1 MRYEVTAPDGRRF
14 EVTAPEGTS
23 PDVLAREV
31 EAAFQSMPP
40 APRPTA
46 AEGMPAPR
54 QAPTGRG
61 EGGLPF
67 VNRAIA
73 GFFGAPVDVANAALR
88 AAGLPVSE
96 RPFGGSASIESG
108 LARFGRAVDV
118 PMVPEEGMVAETFP
132 EYVGQGVGQAAGML
146 IPGLGA
152 ARLAATAANPVVA
165 RVGQSIAQAP
175 IGATSS
181 RLSRYGAP
189 AATIGLETAAGAGS
203 GAGRYVGEVSFP
215 DVEGAGAL
223 GEVLGG
229 LGVGA
234 VAATPGLLMQTPA
247 GRATA
252 AAITPFTPTGSRT
265 RAANRLMA
273 LAEDPTAASR
283 AAEAPAIGE
292 LTPAQRTGEPRLLA
306 LERAVAEKNPALSR
320 DLRERA
326 ARSQQM
332 LEEEAR
338 TLGGRP
344 EDTRAFLED
353 RVTRLTSALNTR
365 VEQAQTEARRRIAAL
380 EPGSPAADAS
390 RIAREEFDK
399 AFDAARAQENV
410 LWNSIPGDVR
420 IDTAPLFQRFQ
431 ALVDAT
437 PVTGREDIP
446 AYARRFLGREAAGE
460 GEDEATA
467 LIRQLQPDLLP
478 PRPQSARLGATATPA
493 ELQTMR
499 SKLLEIE
506 RTAYKEGRR
515 NEGRI
520 AGQIADDV
528 LATLD
533 SLPETGGAYD
543 VARNYSRNMNELFRG
558 GQVRP
563 LSRMGDAAEANIPP
577 ELTLERLIG
586 SGGARGDIAARDL
599 LAATGNSPETRAAI
613 KNYLTQSFRNTA
625 ISGEG
630 RIKPE
635 SATNWMRTN
644 AALLERF
651 PEVRNQLA
659 EAMSAQ
665 GRAQTLT
672 ARQTAVERGLL
683 RRDDSRVARLIDQR
697 RESAVARFLNAAP
710 GEEVGRVFAAD
721 DPAALAASLRRSVD
735 RDPSGQALSGLRGAF
750 IDNLFTRARQTTPDG
765 PVFNGS
771 AITDALN
778 DPKQAA
784 ALGKVFD
791 APSLQRLRQISGE
804 LTALERT
811 RGQLPDVGGV
821 MRDVPSLLLSLP
833 ARVVAAQS
841 AARAAKL
848 TGAVGTIQAPGFAAK
863 AAQDLVTFLTR
874 DRAEKLLTEA
884 VTDPGLFAILM
895 SPMRTVKQQGVAAR
909 QLQGWMVSP
918 AGRALF
924 GDDVDALEE
933 EQSPPNAMAPTGAS
947 GNVNAMAR

>member
-1 MRYEVTAPDGRRF
+1 MIEVQLPDGRVIEFPTGTAPDVMQR
-14 EVTAPEGTS
+14 
-23 PDVLAREV
+23 
-31 EAAFQSMPP
+31 AAAQAVRQPP
-40 APRPTA
+40 APPSTA

-61 EGGLPF
+61 EGFLPF
-67 VNRAIA
+67 VNRDIA
-73 GFFGAPVDVANAALR
+73 ASLLGAPVDLANLALR
-88 AAGLPVSE
+88 AAGFPVSE

-118 PMVPEEGMVAETFP
+118 PMVPGEDMVAETP
-132 EYVGQGVGQAAGML
+132 AEYIGQGVGQAVGSM
-146 IPGLGA
+146 IPVLGT
-152 ARLAATAANPVVA
+152 ARLLATTARNPVVS
-165 RVGQSIAQAP
+165 RVAQSIAQAP
-175 IGATSS
+175 VGTRTS
-181 RLSRYGAP
+181 RLGSLVAP
-189 AATIGLETAAGAGS
+189 SATIGLETAAGAGA
-203 GAGRYVGEVSFP
+203 GYGRYVAEQNFP

-223 GEVLGG
+223 GELAGG

-234 VAATPGLLMQTPA
+234 LTTVPSLLARTPGVPTA
-247 GRATA
+247 A
-252 AAITPFTPTGSRT
+252 AAITPFTETGARA

-273 LAEDPTAASR
+273 LAEDPTAAAR
-283 AAEAPAIGE
+283 AADAPAIGE

-306 LERAVAEKNPALSR
+306 LEKAVAAENPAIAR
-320 DLRERA
+320 ELRERA
-326 ARSQQM
+326 ARSQQT
-332 LEEEAR
+332 LLAEAR

-365 VEQAQTEARRRIAAL
+365 VEQAQTRARERIAAL

-577 ELTLERLIG
+577 ELTLERMIG

-613 KNYLTQSFRNTA
+613 ENYLTQSFRNTA

-651 PEVRNQLA
+651 PEVRNRLA
-659 EAMSAQ
+659 EAVSAQ

-672 ARQTAVERGLL
+672 ARQTGVERGL
-683 RRDDSRVARLIDQR
+683 RQRDDTRMARLIDQR
-697 RESAVARFLNAAP
+697 RESATARFLNAAP

-721 DPAALAASLRRSVD
+721 NPAALAASLRRSVD

-750 IDNLFTRARQTTPDG
+750 IDNLFARARQTTPDG

-771 AITDALN
+771 AIMDALD

-784 ALGKVFD
+784 ALGQVFD
-791 APSLQRLRQISGE
+791 APAMARLRQIGTE

-811 RGQLPDVGGV
+811 RGDLPGVGRSLEDAPAQLLNFVATIAAARFGAKLGADTGLAGG
-821 MRDVPSLLLSLP
+821 LQ
-833 ARVVAAQS
+833 AAQKSS
-841 AARAAKL
+841 AMATKL
-848 TGAVGTIQAPGFAAK
+848 VR
-863 AAQDLVTFLTR
+863 FLTA
-874 DRAEKLLTEA
+874 DRARKLITDA
-884 VTDPGLFAILM
+884 VTDPGLFATLL
-895 SPMRTVKQQGVAAR
+895 SPTRTAKEQEVAVS
-909 QLQGWMVSP
+909 QLRAWL
-918 AGRALF
+918 AGAASREIV
-924 GDDVDALEE
+924 GE
-933 EQSPPNAMAPTGAS
+933 EQEQQRASNAMAPAGSS
-947 GNVNAMAR
+947 GNINAMAR

>member
-40 APRPTA
+40 TPRPPA
-46 AEGMPAPR
+46 SEGMPAPR

-61 EGGLPF
+61 EGFLPF
-67 VNRAIA
+67 INRGIA
-73 GFFGAPVDVANAALR
+73 GFAGAPIDFANTVLR
-88 AAGLPVSE
+88 ATGLPVSE

-118 PMVPEEGMVAETFP
+118 PMVPGEDMVAETLP
-132 EYVGQGVGQAAGML
+132 EYVGQGIGQAAAAL
-146 IPGLGA
+146 NPTVVA
-152 ARLAATAANPVVA
+152 ARLAAAAANPIIAGIGQTIA
-165 RVGQSIAQAP
+165 RAP
-175 IGATSS
+175 LGTTSS
-181 RLSRYGAP
+181 RVSRYGAP
-189 AATIGLETAAGAGS
+189 AATIGVETASGAGG

-234 VAATPGLLMQTPA
+234 VAATPSLLTQTPA

-265 RAANRLMA
+265 RAANRLVA
-273 LAEDPTAASR
+273 LAEDPAAASR
-283 AAEAPAIGE
+283 AAEAPAISE

-306 LERAVAEKNPALSR
+306 LERAVAEKNPAIAR

-326 ARSQQM
+326 ARSQQT

-338 TLGGRP
+338 ALGGRP

-353 RVTRLTSALNTR
+353 RVTRLSTALNTR

-380 EPGSPAADAS
+380 EPGSSAADAS

-399 AFDAARAQENV
+399 AYDDAFTQMRALYQAV
-410 LWNSIPGDVR
+410 PADVQ
-420 IDTAPLFQRFQ
+420 IDTAPLFQRFA
-431 ALVDAT
+431 ALIDET
-437 PVTGREDIP
+437 PVTGQQNIP
-446 AYARRFLGREAAGE
+446 AYVRKFLDA
-460 GEDEATA
+460 DS
-467 LIRQLQPDLLP
+467 PD
-478 PRPQSARLGATATPA
+478 RLGPTVRPDV
-493 ELQTMR
+493 
-499 SKLLEIE
+499 LLEMRASLTPMISAARE
-506 RTAYKEGRR
+506 Q
-515 NEGRI
+515 NDLSQLRI
-520 AGQIADDV
+520 LKRISDDV
-528 LATLD
+528 VAAID
-533 SLPETGGAYD
+533 SVPETGGPYD
-543 VARNYSRNMNELFRG
+543 VARNFSRRMDEKFRG
-558 GQVRP
+558 SAAGA
-563 LSRMGDAAEANIPP
+563 LSERTGRGAPEVAP
-577 ELTLERLIG
+577 ELTLETLLGR
-586 SGGARGDIAARDL
+586 GGPRADIAARDL
-599 LAATGNSPETRAAI
+599 LVATDNSPATRAAI
-613 KNYLTQSFRNTA
+613 ENYLTQSFRNTA

-630 RIKPE
+630 RLKPE
-635 SATNWMRTN
+635 SVTNWMRTN

-659 EAMSAQ
+659 EAVSAQ

-683 RRDDSRVARLIDQR
+683 RRDDTRMARLLDQR
-697 RESAVARFLNAAP
+697 QESATARFLNAAP
-710 GEEVGRVFAAD
+710 GTEVGRVFAAD

-735 RDPSGQALSGLRGAF
+735 RDQTGQALSGLRGAF
-750 IDNLFTRARQTTPDG
+750 IDNLFARARQTTPDG

-771 AITDALN
+771 AITDALD

-791 APSLQRLRQISGE
+791 ASSLQRLRQISTE

-811 RGQLPDVGGV
+811 RGDLPGVGGV
-821 MRDVPSLLLSLP
+821 ISDVPANILSF
-833 ARVVAAQS
+833 AGRIVAAQS
-841 AARAAKL
+841 AARVARA
-848 TGAVGTIQAPGFAAK
+848 TGAVGTIQAPGLASSAMQKF
-863 AAQDLVTFLTR
+863 LTFLTR

-884 VTDPGLFAILM
+884 VTDPGLFAVLM
-895 SPMRTVKQQGVAAR
+895 SPMRTAREQDVAAR
-909 QLQGWMVSP
+909 GLRRWMVGP

-924 GDDVDALEE
+924 GEDVNELEE
-933 EQSPPNAMAPTGAS
+933 TPPNAMAPAGAT
-947 GNVNAMAR
+947 GNVNAMSR